1 MRSGY
6 STVGHRAVGSRDV
19 LEEEA
24 WLGWDLSEEQSSG
37 GGLAL
42 GGAVEAKSIMH
53 RLLQG
58 LPPTCHLSL
67 SSRQELAH
75 PQHSPWLLHLNL
87 SGEEMP
93 LGVELLGALVQGLY
107 PGMGPSPHCVLLH
120 VCKELLSHPSQP
132 VGYLCAAFF
141 VYLASTFS
149 DCPPEF
155 SLLIV

>member
-1 MRSGY
+1 MAG
-6 STVGHRAVGSRDV
+6 VGFIR
-19 LEEEA
+19 
-24 WLGWDLSEEQSSG
+24 
-37 GGLAL
+37 
-42 GGAVEAKSIMH
+42 GAVLRGWFSFRWCCGSKEHHAQGG
-53 RLLQG
+53 LLQG
-58 LPPTCHLSL
+58 LPPTCRFSL
-67 SSRQELAH
+67 SSRQELAR

-120 VCKELLSHPSQP
+120 VCKELLSHPSQC